1 MSDLQYALLL
11 NQVADLAANGLI
23 RFLTSKTIIL
33 HRQTLVFSNKIVSKS
48 WDHVPVLPK
57 LHYFQTRFL
66 ETQTHWFPQDQ
77 LFSTLHIEN
86 YRFNSNSYQPQA
98 IFAPKM
104 NKSNLRIE
112 HHNRVFSIS
121 KL

>member
-1 MSDLQYALLL
+1 MLDLQYALLL

-33 HRQTLVFSNKIVSKS
+33 HRQTLVFSNKIVSNS

-66 ETQTHWFPQDQ
+66 ETQSHCFPQDQ
-77 LFSTLHIEN
+77 LFSYTLSLHDALTI
-86 YRFNSNSYQPQA
+86 YSYQPQA

-112 HHNRVFSIS
+112 HHN
-121 KL
+121 